1 MYLSSAPSTSR
12 CCIDSPLTELDGS
25 ENTSDHEADTGESK
39 GKVEWLPSWLVPKC
53 LVVDVSVISSNRCKD
68 VHSDDEDNPHCTE
81 QGETGHLDGDT
92 SQKDISTSLS
102 LADVG

>member
-1 MYLSSAPSTSR
+1 MYLSSALIER
-12 CCIDSPLTELDGS
+12 
-25 ENTSDHEADTGESK
+25 
-39 GKVEWLPSWLVPKC
+39 
-53 LVVDVSVISSNRCKD
+53 KD

-92 SQKDISTSLS
+92 SQEDISTSLS